1 MSFWAVPWV
10 ILGRTREARD
20 DVWEDAEAVCSL
32 RMVLLCAMQAL
43 EVVSLRSAVRRRD
56 VHFTY

>member
-1 MSFWAVPWV
+1 M
-10 ILGRTREARD
+10 GRTREARD